1 MINGPKLFCG
11 QTKKS
16 NVFKL
21 QDMPFFVQVLSVTV
35 QIYQRAPSNVL
46 LLPSW
51 WEDGAVF
58 VAGYYIEIR
67 CGIFQVIC
75 DEMTQRVA
83 SYALCDPPSKEISNF
98 RNDVC
103 IVKND

>member
-1 MINGPKLFCG
+1 MW
-11 QTKKS
+11 
-16 NVFKL
+16 
-21 QDMPFFVQVLSVTV
+21 VLSVTV
-35 QIYQRAPSNVL
+35 QIFQRAPSNVL
-46 LLPSW
+46 SLPSL

-83 SYALCDPPSKEISNF
+83 SYALCDPPSKEVVLSLF
-98 RNDVC
+98 V
-103 IVKND
+103 VKNFQILKND